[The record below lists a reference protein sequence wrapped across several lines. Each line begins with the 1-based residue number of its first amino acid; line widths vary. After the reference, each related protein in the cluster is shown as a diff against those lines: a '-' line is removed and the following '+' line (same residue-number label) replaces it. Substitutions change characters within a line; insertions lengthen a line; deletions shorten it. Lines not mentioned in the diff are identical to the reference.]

1 MTLTEFR
8 YIVAVARKRHFGR
21 AAGLCHVSQPT
32 LSMGVKRL
40 EEELGVVLFE
50 RSKSEVTITPAGE
63 GIVAQAQRVLEEA
76 ERIKL
81 MARHGED
88 PLSGPLRLGVIQTVA
103 PYILPHLVGE
113 LHEQAPRM
121 PLIIDED
128 LCTNLSEKLKNG
140 QLDVILIT
148 LPFRE
153 PHISTWAV
161 YEEPFVVLTPVD
173 HPLHERERIC
183 IEELAS
189 QDLIVLGPGH
199 CFREQVLG
207 IWPKTGQGAI
217 DAAHPT
223 TVLEGGSLDGIRHM
237 VASGLGVAILP
248 CSAARS
254 ERHGR
259 KLLSVHRFSD
269 PVPKRRVALAWRT
282 SFHRRTAVATLHD
295 AIQRGRLGGV
305 DMLVLPINA

>member
-50 RSKSEVTITPAGE
+50 RSKNEVTITPAGE

-81 MARHGED
+81 LARHGED
-88 PLSGPLRLGVIQTVA
+88 PLAGPLRLGVIQTVA
-103 PYILPHLVGE
+103 PYVLPHLVGE
-113 LHEQAPRM
+113 LHERAPKM

-128 LCTNLSEKLKNG
+128 LSTNLAEKLKNG
-140 QLDVILIT
+140 QLDVLLIT
-148 LPFRE
+148 LPLHE

-161 YEEPFVVLTPVD
+161 YEEPLVVLTPVT
-173 HPLHERERIC
+173 HPLHEREHIAV
-183 IEELAS
+183 EELAN
-189 QDLIVLGPGH
+189 QDLIVLSSGH

-207 IWPKTGQGAI
+207 IWPKAGRHVGA
-217 DAAHPT
+217 DAHST

-237 VASGLGVAILP
+237 AASGLGLAVLP

-254 ERHGR
+254 DRRGH
-259 KLLSVHRFSD
+259 KLLSIHRFHD
-269 PVPKRRVALAWRT
+269 PIPTRRVALAWRT
-282 SFHRRTAVATLHD
+282 SFHRLAAVRTLHA
-295 AIQRGRLGGV
+295 AIQQGQLGGV
-305 DMLVLPINA
+305 DMLMTPMNA